1 MKIFFKPVFAA
12 LAVLLLFLSFSSC
25 EEDITTIGDGV
36 IGGDPFNTSKAVYDV
51 FAFNKKINAVE
62 TNQLPIYQIGV
73 YNDPLYGSTEAS
85 ITSQLRLQGGTG
97 NPSFGLFSQQR
108 EDDSASDP
116 DATSIQEN
124 ETVKEVIL
132 YIPYL
137 QNPNGDRDLDGVPD
151 TFDADPD
158 DPNSD
163 SDGDGITDADERSIG
178 TNPLSDDTD
187 NDGIKDGDDT
197 EIDVNRYPLKVDLDS
212 IYGNRD
218 APFNFKV
225 ERSTYFL
232 RDLDPDT
239 GFLESQEYYSSQEF
253 SPDFVSE
260 VLFDGSVTISDEET
274 LIFPEDDP
282 DTEADES
289 LNEPERIQPGIQV
302 ALDPAFFQQN
312 VLDKEGQSELLSQA
326 NFSDFIR
333 GLHLSVSAITDDILL
348 ILDITEATVTITYEY
363 DKQEDDQIIKEE
375 SLYELTLITRDLTFG
390 AISGNAVN
398 TLINEPFPSE
408 IAGELDLDEN
418 AGRIYLKGG
427 SGAYTEIQLFEED
440 NGEDIINQIKANNWI
455 VNEANLIFY
464 VDREMLD
471 MAGIVDEPPALYLFD
486 AETNRPIYDLSVIS
500 DPDLRTR
507 IDINYGGSLEKENN
521 KGVRYKMKI
530 TNHINDILIRDSTNV
545 TLGLSVTADL
555 SISASKNAVL
565 DMMNESDL
573 PLSATI
579 TPLSTVLYGSNLPIE
594 EEDLKLKLEIFYTEV
609 N

>member
-1 MKIFFKPVFAA
+1 MKIFFKPIFAA
-12 LAVLLLFLSFSSC
+12 LAVLLLFLTFSSC
-25 EEDITTIGDGV
+25 DEDITTIGDGV

-97 NPSFGLFSQQR
+97 NPSFGLFSQQS

-151 TFDADPD
+151 SLDADPD

-197 EIDVNRYPLKVDLDS
+197 EIDVNRYPLRVDLDS

-239 GFLESQEYYSSQEF
+239 GFLESQEYYSTQEF

-348 ILDITEATVTITYEY
+348 ILDIADATITITYEY
-363 DKQEDDQIIKEE
+363 DKQEDDEIIKEE
-375 SLYELTLITRDLTFG
+375 SLYRLTLITRDLTFG
-390 AISGNAVN
+390 AVSGNAVN

-408 IAGELDLDEN
+408 IVNELDTDEN
-418 AGRIYLKGG
+418 ANRIYLKGG
-427 SGAYTEIQLFEED
+427 SGAFTEIQLFEEN
-440 NGEDIINQIKANNWI
+440 NGEDIVNQIKANNWI

-486 AETNRPIYDLSVIS
+486 VETNRPIYDLSVIS

-507 IDINYGGSLEKENN
+507 ININYGGSLERENN

-555 SISASKNAVL
+555 AISASKNAVL
-565 DMMNESDL
+565 DMMNEADL

-579 TPLSTVLYGSNLPIE
+579 TPLSTVLYGSNLPVE
-594 EEDLKLKLEIFYTEV
+594 QEDLKLKLEIFYTEV

>member
-1 MKIFFKPVFAA
+1 MKIFLKFVFSA
-12 LAVLLLFLSFSSC
+12 LAVLVLMFSTVSC
-25 EEDITTIGDGV
+25 DEDLTTIGDGV
-36 IGGDPFNTSKAVYDV
+36 IGDDPFITNKATYDV
-51 FAFNKKINAVE
+51 FVFNKKINAVE
-62 TNQLPIYQIGV
+62 TNKLPIYQIGK

-85 ITSQLRLQGGTG
+85 ITSQLRLQGGSG
-97 NPSFGLFSQQR
+97 NPVFGLSSQER
-108 EDDSASDP
+108 EDNSLTDP
-116 DATSIQEN
+116 DETAIEEN

-151 TFDADPD
+151 AFDADPD

-163 SDGDGITDADERSIG
+163 SDGDGLTDSEERSIG

-197 EIDVNRYPLKVDLDS
+197 EISVNRYPRKVDLDS
-212 IYGNRD
+212 IYGNREV
-218 APFNFKV
+218 PFNFKV

-239 GFLESQEYYSSQEF
+239 GFLESQEYYSTQEF

-260 VLFDGSVTISDEET
+260 VLFDGEVTISDEET

-289 LNEPERIQPGIQV
+289 LNEPVRIQPGIQV
-302 ALDPAFFQQN
+302 ALDPDFFQQN
-312 VLDKEGQSELLSQA
+312 ILDKEGQSELLSQA

-348 ILDITEATVTITYEY
+348 VLDITDATITITYEY
-363 DKQEDDQIIKEE
+363 DQLEDEEIIKEE
-375 SLYELTLITRDLTFG
+375 SEYQLTLITSDLNLGTVN
-390 AISGNAVN
+390 GNAVN
-398 TLINEPFPSE
+398 TLTNEPFPSE
-408 IAGELDLDEN
+408 ITNDLDTNEN
-418 AGRIYLKGG
+418 ADRIYLKGG
-427 SGAYTEIQLFEED
+427 SGSYTEIQLFEE
-440 NGEDIINQIKANNWI
+440 NNAENILNEIKAKNWI

-471 MAGIVDEPPALYLFD
+471 MAGVIDEPPALYLFNS
-486 AETNRPIYDLSVIS
+486 ETNRPIYDLSVIS
-500 DPDLRTR
+500 DPDIRNR
-507 IDINYGGSLEKENN
+507 ININYGGSLEKENN
-521 KGVRYKMKI
+521 KGIKYKLKI
-530 TNHINDILIRDSTNV
+530 TNYINDILIRDSTNI

-555 SISASKNAVL
+555 ATIASKNAVL
-565 DMMNESDL
+565 DLTEEDL
-573 PLSATI
+573 PVAATI
-579 TPLSTVLYGSNLPIE
+579 TPLSTVLFGNNVPVE
-594 EEDLKLKLEIFYTEV
+594 EEDMKLKLEIFYTEP

>member
-1 MKIFFKPVFAA
+1 MKIFLKFVFSA
-12 LAVLLLFLSFSSC
+12 LAVLVLMFSIVSC
-25 EEDITTIGDGV
+25 DEDLTTIGDGV
-36 IGGDPFNTSKAVYDV
+36 IGDDPFITNKATYDV
-51 FAFNKKINAVE
+51 FVFNKKINAVE
-62 TNQLPIYQIGV
+62 TNKLPIYQIGK

-85 ITSQLRLQGGTG
+85 ITSQLRLQGGSG
-97 NPSFGLFSQQR
+97 NPVFGLSSQER
-108 EDDSASDP
+108 EDNSLTDP
-116 DATSIQEN
+116 DETAIEEN

-151 TFDADPD
+151 AFDADPD

-163 SDGDGITDADERSIG
+163 SDGDGLTDSEERSIG

-197 EIDVNRYPLKVDLDS
+197 EISVNRYPRKVDLDS
-212 IYGNRD
+212 IYGNREV
-218 APFNFKV
+218 PFNFKV

-239 GFLESQEYYSSQEF
+239 GFLESQEYYSTQEF

-260 VLFDGSVTISDEET
+260 VLFDGEVTISDEET

-289 LNEPERIQPGIQV
+289 LNEPVRIQPGIQV
-302 ALDPAFFQQN
+302 ALDPDFFQQN
-312 VLDKEGQSELLSQA
+312 ILDKEGQSELLSQA

-348 ILDITEATVTITYEY
+348 VLDITDATITITYEY
-363 DKQEDDQIIKEE
+363 DQLEDEEIIKEE
-375 SLYELTLITRDLTFG
+375 SEYQLTLITSDLNLGTVN
-390 AISGNAVN
+390 GNAVN
-398 TLINEPFPSE
+398 TLTNEPFPSE
-408 IAGELDLDEN
+408 ITNDLDTNEN
-418 AGRIYLKGG
+418 ADRIYLKGG
-427 SGAYTEIQLFEED
+427 SGSYTEIQLFEE
-440 NGEDIINQIKANNWI
+440 NNAENILNEIKAKNWI

-471 MAGIVDEPPALYLFD
+471 MAGVIDEPPALYLFNS
-486 AETNRPIYDLSVIS
+486 ETNRPIYDLSVIS
-500 DPDLRTR
+500 DPDIRNR
-507 IDINYGGSLEKENN
+507 ININYGGSLEKENN
-521 KGVRYKMKI
+521 KGVKYKLKI
-530 TNHINDILIRDSTNV
+530 TNYINDILIRDSTNI

-555 SISASKNAVL
+555 ATIASKNAVL
-565 DMMNESDL
+565 DLTEEDL
-573 PLSATI
+573 PVAATI
-579 TPLSTVLYGSNLPIE
+579 TPLSTVLFGNNVPVE
-594 EEDLKLKLEIFYTEV
+594 EEDMKLKLEIFYTEP